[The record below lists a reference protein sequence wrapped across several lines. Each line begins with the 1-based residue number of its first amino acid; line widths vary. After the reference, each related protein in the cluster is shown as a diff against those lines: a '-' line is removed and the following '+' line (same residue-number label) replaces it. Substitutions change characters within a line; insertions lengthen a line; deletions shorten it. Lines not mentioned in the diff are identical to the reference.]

1 MSSSLGENMGLDW
14 GAHSCRLAVKN
25 YYESKAS
32 TAIQI
37 ASRFF
42 ICIIIKALEA
52 LL

>member
-1 MSSSLGENMGLDW
+1 MSSCLGENMGLDW
-14 GAHSCRLAVKN
+14 GAHSCRLTVH
-25 YYESKAS
+25 YESKTS

-52 LL
+52 LP